1 MLMQFATTE
10 DKLDTVAHALEN
22 GCVANNGPGG
32 GCKVPNKVVWE
43 MLDDI
48 QS

>member
-10 DKLDTVAHALEN
+10 DKLDTVAYSLEN
-22 GCVANNGPGG
+22 GCVANKGPGG
-32 GCKVPNKVVWE
+32 GCKVPNRVVWKA
-43 MLDDI
+43 LGDI